1 MKSILFIFFSSF
13 KIRLVKSWNVVKFNC
28 LLCHKLPSFRSFS
41 VISETNGHMNHF
53 TVNNLRT
60 TFTVQLTKSVLK
72 CTLVTIATL
81 LGTGILGLPSTLAY
95 SGLTPFIITFLINY
109 ISQIFIIIALTEV
122 IYLFEIGSQVSN
134 LGWMLR
140 TVPKKHHSS
149 TCLDVEEGI
158 T

>member
-1 MKSILFIFFSSF
+1 
-13 KIRLVKSWNVVKFNC
+13 
-28 LLCHKLPSFRSFS
+28 
-41 VISETNGHMNHF
+41 MNHF
-53 TVNNLRT
+53 TVNNSRT

-134 LGWMLR
+134 LGEMLR
-140 TVPKKHHSS
+140 TVPKKHHST
-149 TCLDVEEGI
+149 TCVDVEEGI
-158 T
+158 P

>member
-1 MKSILFIFFSSF
+1 M
-13 KIRLVKSWNVVKFNC
+13 
-28 LLCHKLPSFRSFS
+28 
-41 VISETNGHMNHF
+41 
-53 TVNNLRT
+53 LRT
-60 TFTVQLTKSVLK
+60 HLPVQLTKSVLK

-134 LGWMLR
+134 SGRVALKVHLKTICG
-140 TVPKKHHSS
+140 
-149 TCLDVEEGI
+149 CGI
-158 T
+158 RGRKVL

>member
-1 MKSILFIFFSSF
+1 MSDS
-13 KIRLVKSWNVVKFNC
+13 
-28 LLCHKLPSFRSFS
+28 
-41 VISETNGHMNHF
+41 
-53 TVNNLRT
+53 RT
-60 TFTVQLTKSVLK
+60 SLKVQLTKSVLK

-134 LGWMLR
+134 MGLMLR
-140 TVPKKHHSS
+140 TVAKKYHGT
-149 TCLDVEEGI
+149 TCVGVEEGI

>member
-1 MKSILFIFFSSF
+1 
-13 KIRLVKSWNVVKFNC
+13 
-28 LLCHKLPSFRSFS
+28 
-41 VISETNGHMNHF
+41 
-53 TVNNLRT
+53 VNNLRT

-149 TCLDVEEGI
+149 TCLEEGI

>member
-1 MKSILFIFFSSF
+1 MTQ
-13 KIRLVKSWNVVKFNC
+13 IRT
-28 LLCHKLPSFRSFS
+28 
-41 VISETNGHMNHF
+41 IS
-53 TVNNLRT
+53 
-60 TFTVQLTKSVLK
+60 TVQLTKSVLK

-134 LGWMLR
+134 LDWVLR
-140 TVPKKHHSS
+140 SVPKKYDGT
-149 TCLDVEEGI
+149 TCFGFEEGI
-158 T
+158 TQSALE